1 MDFNLTVIH
10 CIDLTVALLALIFLY
25 LVVRKVEKSDFVV
38 TMLVMS
44 MALMLNIVIFSI
56 VYLIDN
62 LDNSLFNIYVY
73 SFWSSFIRLQD
84 CVTVLW
90 IAVYA
95 WMKINGTNLSKEINK
110 LIIKIKGLR
119 NKHG

>member
-1 MDFNLTVIH
+1 MDYTVVH
-10 CIDLTVALLALIFLY
+10 CLDLTFSLVALLFLY
-25 LVVRKVEKSDFVV
+25 LVVRKVENNDFVV

-44 MALMLNIVIFSI
+44 MALMLNIVIFSS

-62 LDNSLFNIYVY
+62 LDNYLFNTYVY

-95 WMKINGTNLSKEINK
+95 WLKTNNTNLSKEINK
-110 LIIKIKGLR
+110 LILKIKGP
-119 NKHG
+119 KK

>member
-1 MDFNLTVIH
+1 MDFNLTVVH

-25 LVVRKVEKSDFVV
+25 LVVKKVGKDDFVV

-44 MALMLNIVIFSI
+44 MALMLNIVIFST

-62 LDNSLFNIYVY
+62 IDHQLFSPTLY

-90 IAVYA
+90 IAIYA
-95 WMKINGTNLSKEINK
+95 WLKINNTNLSKEINK
-110 LIIKIKGLR
+110 LITKIKGL
-119 NKHG
+119 KK